1 MAEDSKDSHQPPKPP
16 PLPPSLLALP
26 SVSGKNDAEKRIVEL
41 EKRLAEEHEKLLLA
55 DLKSQQE
62 AANAARV
69 EMSIRELQEKLRRE
83 HREAEAEEARRVLV
97 AKVQDLEARLVQE
110 RETWG
115 AALKNQMQGGTQEH
129 EAETHLAKRLEELE
143 QHWLHEKAAL
153 AKDETAV
160 HVQIAAQKEKEVVE
174 LKGELALARQQC
186 AMLEAR
192 LEHELGELRIALR
205 EREERLSSLR
215 ERLAEEHEAELRRV
229 KAEACA
235 EVLKHKEAAQSVASE
250 RQRLKAVAGAL
261 ERQLAAART
270 QVGELKRVAA
280 QGELAQERAKAE
292 FVVIQRRWMERE
304 KEIRSEVVAQAQ
316 EKLQAQLSRLKL
328 AAQEE
333 INQRLARVAQEMHR
347 HNDSELRQR
356 EVALCIEIEREKEEL
371 QRLSAAQ
378 AAQIKALEE
387 ALQRPRSS

>member
-1 MAEDSKDSHQPPKPP
+1 M
-16 PLPPSLLALP
+16 
-26 SVSGKNDAEKRIVEL
+26 
-41 EKRLAEEHEKLLLA
+41 
-55 DLKSQQE
+55 
-62 AANAARV
+62 
-69 EMSIRELQEKLRRE
+69 
-83 HREAEAEEARRVLV
+83 
-97 AKVQDLEARLVQE
+97 
-110 RETWG
+110 
-115 AALKNQMQGGTQEH
+115 
-129 EAETHLAKRLEELE
+129 
-143 QHWLHEKAAL
+143 
-153 AKDETAV
+153 
-160 HVQIAAQKEKEVVE
+160 
-174 LKGELALARQQC
+174 
-186 AMLEAR
+186 
-192 LEHELGELRIALR
+192 RIALR

-333 INQRLARVAQEMHR
+333 INQRLARVA
-347 HNDSELRQR
+347 R
-356 EVALCIEIEREKEEL
+356 EREEL

-387 ALQRPRSS
+387 EFQRLRSSWGLARGQAEMSQFKQG